1 MSVPAIIDTNGFA
14 FMEKVWD
21 LHLQSKTPYAIAREL
36 GVKQVEVKF
45 AIEQMQLIV
54 RDDMEARDSAKDF
67 LNDMV
72 QRYQYLMAE
81 AERNLK
87 MLHQLDFDEKVSAQ
101 INATLKN
108 IADWDAKR
116 VDYLQKAGLYDTGG
130 LGDEL
135 AEREE
140 REQQILQ
147 ILRNDLC
154 PVCTAG
160 IRDKL
165 TKLTGVVEGEV
176 VAEHV
181 V

>member
-1 MSVPAIIDTNGFA
+1 MSTPAIIDSDGFA

-21 LHLQSKTPYAIAREL
+21 LHLKSKTPYSIARTL
-36 GVKQVEVKF
+36 GVKQVDVKF

-54 RDDMEARDSAKDF
+54 RDDMDARDSAKDF

-72 QRYQYLMAE
+72 VRYQKLMEE
-81 AERNLK
+81 AQENLEN
-87 MLHQLDFDEKVSAQ
+87 LQVLNFNEKVSSQ
-101 INATLKN
+101 INATIKN
-108 IADWDAKR
+108 IADMDKIR
-116 VDYLQKAGLYDTGG
+116 VDVLQKAGLYDSN

-154 PVCTAG
+154 PACAAVV
-160 IRDKL
+160 RDKL

-181 V
+181 E

>member
-1 MSVPAIIDTNGFA
+1 MSLPAVIDSEGFV

-21 LHLQSKTPYAIAREL
+21 LHMKSKTPYSIARTL
-36 GVKQVEVKF
+36 SVKVVDVKL
-45 AIEQMQLIV
+45 AIEQMQLII

-72 QRYQYLMAE
+72 VRYQTLMDE
-81 AERNLK
+81 AQKNLED
-87 MLHQLDFDEKVSAQ
+87 LQALTFDEKVSAQ

-108 IADWDAKR
+108 IADFDAKR
-116 VDYLQKAGLYDTGG
+116 VDFLQKAGLYDTGA

-140 REQQILQ
+140 REKQIIQ
-147 ILRNDLC
+147 ILRTDLC
-154 PVCTAG
+154 PECTA
-160 IRDKL
+160 IVRDKL

-181 V
+181 E